1 MRASI
6 RCLAAAGVLSLVG
19 IPLAL
24 AAASPAAAQQTPAVT
39 FVAILDDQDL
49 SLSSTGDPIVLD
61 PDRSSVLTLTMR
73 NNTDQTV
80 TVRNVQLRG
89 GAFGLTLLAY
99 NVTIN
104 ADIAARDETRVEVPV
119 DFVEL
124 GQQASGL
131 LPASI
136 RLLDTDRD
144 LLAQRSFTIDVQSSA
159 TSLMA
164 VFTLVVAIA
173 TAASIAVIWI
183 AIGRRRLPA
192 SRWRRGLRF
201 GLVGAGA
208 GVSATLILS
217 QLLLVTPAGKVWIP
231 LLLVPAGAAFLL
243 GWFSPGPL
251 ADDDDEEQIED
262 WMRETVFDPGAKEQG
277 QA

>member
-1 MRASI
+1 VRHAF
-6 RCLAAAGVLSLVG
+6 RRLAAVGALSLTCV
-19 IPLAL
+19 P
-24 AAASPAAAQQTPAVT
+24 AAVAVAAPAAAQQTPRVT

-61 PDRSSVLTLTMR
+61 PDQSSVLVLTMR
-73 NNTDQTV
+73 NNTDSTL

-89 GAFGLTLLAY
+89 GAFGITLLAY

-104 ADIAARDETRVEVPV
+104 ADIAAGDETRVEVPV

-136 RLLDTDRD
+136 RLLDTERE
-144 LLAQRSFTIDVQSSA
+144 LLGKRSFTLDVRSSA

-183 AIGRRRLPA
+183 AVGRRKLPS

-208 GVSATLILS
+208 GVSATLILAE
-217 QLLLVTPAGKVWIP
+217 LLLVTPAGKVWIP
-231 LLLVPAGAAFLL
+231 LLVVPAGAAFLL

-251 ADDDDEEQIED
+251 SDDEEEEIED
-262 WMRETVFDPGAKEQG
+262 WMRDTVPDPARPQP
-277 QA
+277 

>member
-1 MRASI
+1 MRTSI
-6 RCLAAAGVLSLVG
+6 RRLAAMGALSLMGV
-19 IPLAL
+19 PVAM
-24 AAASPAAAQQTPAVT
+24 AAATPVAAQQTPRVT

-61 PDRSSVLTLTMR
+61 PDESSLLTLTMR
-73 NNTDQTV
+73 NNTDATI

-89 GAFGLTLLAY
+89 GAFGVTLLAY

-131 LPASI
+131 LPSSI
-136 RLLDTDRD
+136 RLQDTERN
-144 LLAQRSFTIDVQSSA
+144 LLGKRSFTLDVRSSA
-159 TSLMA
+159 TSLTA
-164 VFTLVVAIA
+164 LLTLVVAIA
-173 TAASIAVIWI
+173 TAASIVVIWI
-183 AIGRRRLPA
+183 AVGRRRLPH

-201 GLVGAGA
+201 GLVGAGS
-208 GVSATLILS
+208 GVSATLILA
-217 QLLLVTPAGKVWIP
+217 QLLLVTPAGKVWVP
-231 LLLVPAGAAFLL
+231 LLVVPAGAAFLL

-251 ADDDDEEQIED
+251 ADDDEENVIED
-262 WMRETVFDPGAKEQG
+262 WMRQTVLDPGARRDPT
-277 QA
+277 

>member
-1 MRASI
+1 MGASI
-6 RCLAAAGVLSLVG
+6 RRLAAIGVLSLLGAAISV
-19 IPLAL
+19 
-24 AAASPAAAQQTPAVT
+24 AAAGPAAARETPKVSLVAV
-39 FVAILDDQDL
+39 LDDQDL
-49 SLSSTGDPIVLD
+49 SLSSSGDPIVLD
-61 PDRSSVLTLTMR
+61 PDRSSILTLEMR
-73 NNTDQTV
+73 NNTDQLL

-89 GAFGLTLLAY
+89 GAFGITLLAY

-104 ADIAARDETRVEVPV
+104 ADIAAGDETKLEVPV

-136 RLLDTDRD
+136 RLLDTDRNV
-144 LLAQRSFTIDVQSSA
+144 LAKRGFTLDVRSSA

-164 VFTLVVAIA
+164 VFTIVVAIA

-183 AIGRRRLPA
+183 AVGRRRLPPN
-192 SRWRRGLRF
+192 RWRRGLRF
-201 GLVGAGA
+201 ALVGAGA

-217 QLLLVTPAGKVWIP
+217 ALLLVTPAGKVWIP
-231 LLLVPAGAAFLL
+231 LLLIPSGAAFLL

-251 ADDDDEEQIED
+251 ADDDEEEVEE
-262 WMRETVFDPGAKEQG
+262 WMRETVPDPSAPPRPP
-277 QA
+277 A

>member
-1 MRASI
+1 MRRSVRRLTATG
-6 RCLAAAGVLSLVG
+6 A
-19 IPLAL
+19 LAL
-24 AAASPAAAQQTPAVT
+24 LGLPIASAVASPAAAQDTPRVT

-61 PDRSSVLTLTMR
+61 PDKSSILTLTMR
-73 NNTDQTV
+73 NETDATI

-89 GAFGLTLLAY
+89 GAFGITLLAY

-136 RLLDTDRD
+136 RLLDTERE
-144 LLAQRSFTIDVQSSA
+144 LLGKRSFTLDVRSSA

-183 AIGRRRLPA
+183 AVGRRRLPS

-208 GVSATLILS
+208 GVSLTLILAE
-217 QLLLVTPAGKVWIP
+217 LLLVTPAGKVWIP
-231 LLLVPAGAAFLL
+231 LLVIPAGVAFLL

-251 ADDDDEEQIED
+251 ADDDEEEEIED
-262 WMRETVFDPGAKEQG
+262 WMRDTVPDPARPERDP
-277 QA
+277 A